1 MVAPTMTRAAGRR
14 RRSPLL
20 AVWMLFGL
28 VAAGV
33 VVLDRTGT
41 RTPPDVAPAPPAP
54 ARLTTV
60 SIDGIGAVEI
70 VGAGAYRRFE
80 RGADGA
86 WFEHRHVHGADSG
99 AAHEHESDPRASD
112 AIGRGIA
119 AFLDTPVV
127 EDLGRV
133 ADPDAYG
140 LAPPALFVALYRP
153 GVDTPLARW
162 LVGGETPDGARY
174 VSAAGTGVV
183 SAVPEDRIAALRAV
197 FEGAQP

>member
-1 MVAPTMTRAAGRR
+1 MTPPAARR
-14 RRSPLL
+14 RRTPLI
-20 AVWMLFGL
+20 AVWVLLGLL
-28 VAAGV
+28 VAV
-33 VVLDRTGT
+33 VAVLDRMAL
-41 RTPPDVAPAPPAP
+41 RAPPDVAPAPPTP

-86 WFEHRHVHGADSG
+86 WFEHRHVHGADPG

-112 AIGRGIA
+112 AIARGIA
-119 AFLDTPVV
+119 AFLDAPVV
-127 EDLGRV
+127 EDLGPV

-153 GVDTPLARW
+153 GVDMPLARW
-162 LVGGETPDGARY
+162 LVGGETPDGTRY
-174 VSAAGTGVV
+174 VSAAGSNVV
-183 SAVPEDRIAALRAV
+183 ATVPEDRIATMRAV